1 MKFKVNDY
9 VQVSNPNRK
18 RIHGAITSIVEVDHS
33 DDKKP
38 YMANI
43 EGNVYWF
50 EESEL
55 QLYGYRAVDFG
66 SEINKYP
73 NIQPSHEAIHK
84 PKHYIGINGLEVET
98 INRNFLPK
106 IKDGYVSHRIGSA
119 LEYILRHPDK
129 NGLEDIK
136 KAHQNLEQIIQYWE
150 SGDRNG

>member
-9 VQVSNPNRK
+9 VQVKNPNRK
-18 RIHGAITSIVEVDHS
+18 RIYGEVARIIEVDKL
-33 DDKKP
+33 DYQKP
-38 YMANI
+38 YKLLI
-43 EGNVYWF
+43 EGNTYWF
-50 EESEL
+50 EENELIWFVDSTLTSEEL
-55 QLYGYRAVDFG
+55 NNFTL
-66 SEINKYP
+66 P
-73 NIQPSHEAIHK
+73 EAIHK

-150 SGDRNG
+150 SGDHIEN